1 MTWVTLIS
9 WFLFNYMKKIGC
21 RETSF
26 LLQKKDHNNFLKKL
40 GGMKLNKKNGQNQTT
55 WIKLNLAW

>member
-1 MTWVTLIS
+1 
-9 WFLFNYMKKIGC
+9 MKKIGC

-55 WIKLNLAW
+55 